1 MDEAP
6 VWLHYYLVLVA
17 CPVAAAT
24 RQIRPGCGV
33 VRALWPCQSPYKH
46 MIAAVKK
53 LPPTLTSSA
62 ATITQ
67 SFQLP
72 VSPANAGGPAQL
84 QLLARQTV
92 KLIFCC
98 AAVSTLPK
106 SAALRCKCRA
116 YQQVKCVVM
125 STSLTREPRPRFLVT
140 IPIKAST
147 IYCGNFHNILISM

>member
-1 MDEAP
+1 MKRRCGYIIT
-6 VWLHYYLVLVA
+6 WSLWLVLWRQLHVRLGRVA
-17 CPVAAAT
+17 VLS
-24 RQIRPGCGV
+24 GHCG
-33 VRALWPCQSPYKH
+33 CQSPYKH

-140 IPIKAST
+140 IPMKVSNV
-147 IYCGNFHNILISM
+147 YCGTFHNILISM